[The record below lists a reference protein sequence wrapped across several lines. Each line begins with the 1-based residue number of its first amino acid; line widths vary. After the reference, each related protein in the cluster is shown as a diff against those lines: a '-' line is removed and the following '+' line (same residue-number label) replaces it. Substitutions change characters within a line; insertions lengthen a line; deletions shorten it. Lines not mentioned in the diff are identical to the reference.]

1 MTNLEAVRGDDIRVS
16 LTVQR
21 NGSVVDVTGATF
33 TLSAKRWLS
42 DSDYVFQTS
51 DFIVDAGD
59 VIITIPQASTDDF
72 TDTISLNYDV
82 EMVESNGLKTTVA
95 RGILKIWADVS
106 R

>member
-21 NGSVVDVTGATF
+21 NGSAVDISGATF

-42 DSDYVFQTS
+42 DLAYIFQTS
-51 DFIVDAGD
+51 DFVIDGNE
-59 VIITIPQASTDDF
+59 VIITIPQAATDDF
-72 TDTISLNYDV
+72 TDTVSLNYDV
-82 EMVESNGLKTTVA
+82 EMVESTGLKTTVA